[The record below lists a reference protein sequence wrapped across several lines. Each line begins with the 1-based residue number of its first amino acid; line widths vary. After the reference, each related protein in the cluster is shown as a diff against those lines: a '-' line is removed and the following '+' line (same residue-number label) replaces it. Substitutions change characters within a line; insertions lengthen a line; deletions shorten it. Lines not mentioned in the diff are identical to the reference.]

1 MSEFILILSS
11 VVFLFVLYLFFYSK
25 SQIKMNFPKE
35 KTLHFYPRNNLV
47 FKEHSHH
54 HYHYNCEQNDF
65 DQDDCSIIL
74 NNTILKE
81 NVQGLRKNNSHC
93 RCEECEDKLKRKLRL
108 KHINEDVE
116 KYKRDLGL
124 KSVMW

>member
-11 VVFLFVLYLFFYSK
+11 VVFLFVLYLFFYNK
-25 SQIKMNFPKE
+25 SQIKMHIPKE
-35 KTLHFYPRNNLV
+35 KTIHFYPRNNLV

-54 HYHYNCEQNDF
+54 HYHYNCEQNDL

-81 NVQGLRKNNSHC
+81 NVQGLRKNNGHC